1 MASSKRGLQ
10 RGLKGRERS
19 VILFVDSRIFNE
31 IPPLRAMWAPVGQ
44 QARVPIV
51 AARKTQ
57 ILTGILN
64 IKSGTWLGEISDQY
78 RQANFQRVLRRIR
91 AHWRG
96 WRIVLFLDR
105 HPAQRAKRS
114 RQLARQLNIEL
125 RWLPTACPELNVV
138 DHLWRH
144 ATQEVLA
151 NEPTPCLE
159 QTVRR
164 AEQYLASL
172 SPKVRLHKAGVF
184 SPSFW
189 LAHALKR

>member
-1 MASSKRGLQ
+1 MI
-10 RGLKGRERS
+10 
-19 VILFVDSRIFNE
+19 VFVDSRIFNE

-51 AARKTQ
+51 AARKNQ
-57 ILTGILN
+57 VLTGILN
-64 IKSGTWLGEISDQY
+64 IKSGTWLGEISNQY
-78 RQANFQRVLRRIR
+78 RQGNFQDVLRRIR

-96 WRIVLFLDR
+96 WHIVLFLDR

-114 RQLARQLNIEL
+114 RQLAKRLDIQL

-144 ATQEVLA
+144 VTQEVLA

-159 QTVRR
+159 QTVQR
-164 AEQYLASL
+164 AEHHLASL
-172 SPKVRLHKAGVF
+172 SPKERLNKAGVF
-184 SPSFW
+184 SNSFW
-189 LAHALKR
+189 LADVIGR